1 MKQSLGFERRLH
13 KKETFERAL
22 KTKAF
27 VEKWLAVHVESNT
40 VGFDRL
46 GIVVSKRLV
55 AKASGRNRIKRL
67 IREEFRKNSCLGE
80 NSFDVVVKLK
90 RSILPEETT
99 LFRHT
104 ISRLLKKV
112 RIKKNDAPDFI
123 DNKSLS
129 IPD

>member
-104 ISRLLKKV
+104 ISSLLKKV